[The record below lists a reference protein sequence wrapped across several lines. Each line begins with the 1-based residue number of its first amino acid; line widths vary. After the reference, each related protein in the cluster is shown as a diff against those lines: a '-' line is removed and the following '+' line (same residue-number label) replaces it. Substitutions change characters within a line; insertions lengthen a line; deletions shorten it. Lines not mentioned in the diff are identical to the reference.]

1 MRRRLHLLN
10 LALMALILLAGWQI
24 RERWVEARERERRLL
39 EASPASEPVIDEPA
53 LQAPEPVR
61 AADYLLVAEKL
72 LFARDRNPEVIIEVA
87 APKPVPPLPV
97 AYGVLDL
104 GAGPTVILS
113 ERPGQPQRAYRVGD
127 QIGEFTLAEITATE
141 VAFLWEGKSIRKSV
155 EELKPAV
162 EEQAPQQAEAP
173 APAAAPKA
181 RATVVA
187 DTKAAAGPSDI
198 DIGGGVRACRPGDT
212 SPPGTVSGGY
222 RKVVTQT
229 PFGQVCRWEPVK

>member
-1 MRRRLHLLN
+1 MTRRLHLVN
-10 LALMALILLAGWQI
+10 LALVALLLLTGWQL
-24 RERWVEARERERRLL
+24 RQRWAEARERERRVLGVSA
-39 EASPASEPVIDEPA
+39 ESAPAIEEPPLA
-53 LQAPEPVR
+53 APEPPR
-61 AADYLLVAEKL
+61 ASDYLLVAEKL
-72 LFARDRNPEVIIEVA
+72 LFARDRNPEVVIELA

-104 GAGPTVILS
+104 GRGPTVIMS

-141 VAFLWEGKSIRKSV
+141 VAFLWEGKKIRKSV

-162 EEQAPQQAEAP
+162 EEQATQQAEAP
-173 APAAAPKA
+173 VPASPPKA
-181 RATVVA
+181 QTAVVA
-187 DTKAAAGPSDI
+187 SKAEAGPSDI
-198 DIGGGVRACRPGDT
+198 DLGGGIRACRPGDP